1 MEPPPTGSLTDRIA
15 STLGGHSALQD
26 DSLSFTSTAGTAV
39 NADDETVT
47 LSWSQP
53 DGLIGL
59 SFANYVL
66 RLMTLGA
73 YHFWGKTEVRRRIWS
88 AVRLNGEPLAYTGT
102 GKELCVGFLI
112 VFGVVLLPMTLVMF
126 AAVFA
131 FGPQSGLTKAAQI
144 LVYVIFFVLMGL
156 GLYRAQRYRLSR
168 TVWRGIRGGLEGSAG
183 QYAWTHVL
191 TALLIPLTLGWITPW
206 RQTRLQSALVNDM
219 RFGDRPL
226 TFDGKSGPLY
236 KRFWALWVGSLVLAA
251 FFFAAFAGVMGRKMA
266 VAQQWGHP
274 YQPTP
279 GEVGTIVVIAMMTLL
294 LYSIISAW
302 YRAGVMNH
310 FAAHTHFE
318 GATFAG
324 TATAGGLIWLAV
336 GNFCLTVFT
345 LGLLAP
351 LAQVRTARYTVQNT
365 FLDGA
370 IALTAIRQRTASDRK
385 YGEGL
390 AQAFDFDAF

>member
-1 MEPPPTGSLTDRIA
+1 MDTPLMSSSPAGGSVPNTGAAVPGPATPA
-15 STLGGHSALQD
+15 SE
-26 DSLSFTSTAGTAV
+26 AV
-39 NADDETVT
+39 K
-47 LSWSQP
+47 LSWVQP

-59 SFANYVL
+59 SFANYFL
-66 RLMTLGA
+66 RIITLGV

-102 GKELCVGFLI
+102 GKEMFLGFLI
-112 VFGVVLLPMTLVMF
+112 VFGVVLLPMTLAMF

-131 FGPQSGLTKAAQI
+131 FGPQSGLTKAAQT
-144 LVYVIFFVLMGL
+144 LVYMIFFVLMGL

-168 TVWRGIRGGLEGSAG
+168 TLWRGIRGGLEGSAG
-183 QYAWTHVL
+183 SYAGTHVL

-206 RQTRLQSALVNDM
+206 RQTKLQSALVNDM

-226 TFDGKSGPLY
+226 TFDAKSGALY

-251 FFFAAFAGVMGRKMA
+251 FFFAAFAGVMGKKLDA
-266 VAQQWGHP
+266 AQRLGRP

-279 GEVGTIVVIAMMTLL
+279 GEVGTVVVIALITLL
-294 LYSIISAW
+294 LYAIISAW

-318 GATFAG
+318 GATFRG
-324 TATAGGLIWLAV
+324 TATASGLIWLAV
-336 GNFCLTVFT
+336 SNFCLTIFS
-345 LGLLAP
+345 LGILAP
-351 LAQVRTARYTVQNT
+351 LAQVRTARYSVQNT
-365 FLDGA
+365 VLEGVIPLAAIGQRAAGDG
-370 IALTAIRQRTASDRK
+370 K